1 MSALDVVAYAVGA
14 VALVR
19 GVVGLAF
26 LHDFI
31 KGAALKSIPKGPTPP
46 FSVIVAARGDE
57 PSLEENLRATLRQN
71 YPQFEL
77 LLVQPEDEPV
87 EAPEGVADVEI
98 RSVSGDPFREAQYES
113 RLVSDPRARP
123 DPLYLRDA
131 ANGLQVASEVVFVP
145 VLFGM
150 RSVWSRVVALVVN
163 TELVP
168 GMLMARGNAAAP
180 TTRAIRG
187 AGGRAVL
194 ARRAVRLFCPRGRL
208 RDAAPAFRPTA
219 LPTSF
224 APPLLLL
231 VGGWG
236 LLAVLLLLRLLVAF
250 AVDFRF
256 CWDRSLIRS
265 LPLLPLLWILEPL
278 GWLTGLFLL
287 GRRATLKGS

>member
-14 VALVR
+14 VALLR

-31 KGAALKSIPKGPTPP
+31 RGAALKSIPKGPMPP
-46 FSVIVAARGDE
+46 LSVIVAARGDE
-57 PSLEENLRATLRQN
+57 PGLDENLQATLRQN
-71 YPQFEL
+71 YPKFEL
-77 LLVQPEDEPV
+77 LLLQPEDGSV
-87 EAPEGVADVEI
+87 EAPEGVPDVEI
-98 RSVSGDPFREAQYES
+98 RSVRGDPLKEARYES
-113 RLVSDPRARP
+113 RLFSDSRARP

-150 RSVWSRVVALVVN
+150 RSLWSRLVALVVN
-163 TELVP
+163 TELAP
-168 GMLMARGNAAAP
+168 GMLMARAGATAP
-180 TTRAIRG
+180 TTRAIRS

-208 RDAAPAFRPTA
+208 RDAATAFRPAAIPTA
-219 LPTSF
+219 F
-224 APPLLLL
+224 APLLLL
-231 VGGWG
+231 LAGAWG
-236 LLAVLLLLRLLVAF
+236 LLAALLLLRLLVAV

-256 CWDRSLIRS
+256 CWDRSLVRS
-265 LPLLPLLWILEPL
+265 LPLLPLLWLLEPL